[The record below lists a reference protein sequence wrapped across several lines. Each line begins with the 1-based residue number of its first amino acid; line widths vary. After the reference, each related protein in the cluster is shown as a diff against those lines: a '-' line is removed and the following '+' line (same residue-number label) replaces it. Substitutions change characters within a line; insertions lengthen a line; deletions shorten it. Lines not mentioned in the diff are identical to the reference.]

1 MARGTKKMI
10 KTDGVIYHTETQK
23 EYDWLTEKLEEAG
36 CKCNVSQIPPT
47 KMDGWRDYGSET
59 GLLVLKNV
67 IWHINFVDDIDTK
80 DYDYIEVSD
89 LMENEIKT
97 DKVIY
102 HTKRQEEYNWLM
114 QKLEADGCKWV
125 YGELPTKFNDWGQYS
140 TETCIRLK
148 DKIMDYADFD
158 FYKNESA
165 YQDYEFIEV
174 SDLMGQPYKDTKGK
188 PKLSLVP
195 PQVLFDIA
203 EVREYGNAKYPAD
216 GADNWKRVDI
226 NDYKDALLRHTMK
239 YIQNPKGKDE
249 ESGIEHYKHMAC
261 NIAFIC
267 EMERKDEKN
276 WDMQDLR

>member
-1 MARGTKKMI
+1 M
-10 KTDGVIYHTETQK
+10 
-23 EYDWLTEKLEEAG
+23 
-36 CKCNVSQIPPT
+36 
-47 KMDGWRDYGSET
+47 
-59 GLLVLKNV
+59 
-67 IWHINFVDDIDTK
+67 
-80 DYDYIEVSD
+80 
-89 LMENEIKT
+89 IKT

-102 HTKRQEEYNWLM
+102 RTRTEEEYNWLL
-114 QKLEADGCKWV
+114 QQLEKADCWWCNEMSATLGKFYYRYLSDTCIWV
-125 YGELPTKFNDWGQYS
+125 EDKTITYGEYRYYKNNLQDYS
-140 TETCIRLK
+140 THEL
-148 DKIMDYADFD
+148 
-158 FYKNESA
+158 
-165 YQDYEFIEV
+165 IEV

-239 YIQNPKGKDE
+239 YIQNPKGRDE

-267 EMERKDEKN
+267 EMERKDE
-276 WDMQDLR
+276 

>member
-1 MARGTKKMI
+1 M
-10 KTDGVIYHTETQK
+10 
-23 EYDWLTEKLEEAG
+23 
-36 CKCNVSQIPPT
+36 
-47 KMDGWRDYGSET
+47 
-59 GLLVLKNV
+59 
-67 IWHINFVDDIDTK
+67 
-80 DYDYIEVSD
+80 
-89 LMENEIKT
+89 IKT

-102 HTKRQEEYNWLM
+102 HTKTQEEYDWLM
-114 QKLEADGCKWV
+114 DGLDDADCEWQGGGSPISGKEVCDSAKSDS
-125 YGELPTKFNDWGQYS
+125 YILIEGKTISFSGE
-140 TETCIRLK
+140 E
-148 DKIMDYADFD
+148 DY
-158 FYKNESA
+158 FY
-165 YQDYEFIEV
+165 DYYEGNYEIIEV
-174 SDLMGQPYKDTKGK
+174 SDLMNQPYKDTKGK

>member
-1 MARGTKKMI
+1 M
-10 KTDGVIYHTETQK
+10 
-23 EYDWLTEKLEEAG
+23 
-36 CKCNVSQIPPT
+36 
-47 KMDGWRDYGSET
+47 
-59 GLLVLKNV
+59 
-67 IWHINFVDDIDTK
+67 
-80 DYDYIEVSD
+80 
-89 LMENEIKT
+89 IKT

-102 HTKRQEEYNWLM
+102 RTRTQEEYDWLM
-114 QKLEADGCKWV
+114 DKLEEDGFMWANG
-125 YGELPTKFNDWGQYS
+125 YFPTAPKEGNNWREYFS
-140 TETCIRLK
+140 ETCIRI
-148 DKIMDYADFD
+148 DDERIVFADFD
-158 FYKNESA
+158 FYKNDSEHK
-165 YQDYEFIEV
+165 DYEFIEV

-267 EMERKDEKN
+267 EMERKDE
-276 WDMQDLR
+276 

>member
-1 MARGTKKMI
+1 MI
-10 KTDGVIYHTETQK
+10 KTDEIIYRTRTPE
-23 EYDWLTEKLEEAG
+23 EYDWLMEQLEKADCCWNNGKSATSIKFSYRYTCIWVEEKTITYG
-36 CKCNVSQIPPT
+36 EYKYYKNNLQ
-47 KMDGWRDYGSET
+47 DYSTHE
-59 GLLVLKNV
+59 L
-67 IWHINFVDDIDTK
+67 
-80 DYDYIEVSD
+80 IEVSE
-89 LMENEIKT
+89 LMKNEEKENLIKT

-102 HTKRQEEYNWLM
+102 RTRTLREYNWLM
-114 QKLEADGCKWV
+114 TELDEVGCRWKEGDQPRTAKVRFGDFRSDLCIYLENK
-125 YGELPTKFNDWGQYS
+125 
-140 TETCIRLK
+140 
-148 DKIMDYADFD
+148 KIFHACFAFLNGNPDFR
-158 FYKNESA
+158 
-165 YQDYEFIEV
+165 DYEVIEV
-174 SDLMGQPYKDTKGK
+174 SNLMHPYKDTKGK

-267 EMERKDEKN
+267 EMEGKDEQSRN
-276 WDMQDLR
+276 M